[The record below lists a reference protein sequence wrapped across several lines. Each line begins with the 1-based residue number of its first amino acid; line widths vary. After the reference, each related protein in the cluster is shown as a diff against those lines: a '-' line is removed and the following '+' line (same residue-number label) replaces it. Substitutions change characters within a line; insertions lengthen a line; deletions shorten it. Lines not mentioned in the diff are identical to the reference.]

1 MLTSIDLANLSKLD
15 DIANIISGSE
25 PGGSTGETVA
35 QIAGQQVPFV
45 APSNDEWTQ
54 QFVKSLREQLN
65 KRNNDRSNR
74 FESGLSPRQQ
84 ETLDRIH
91 KRYMART
98 GEEHKQFSVAWRTDA
113 DGIRSKVEFLMQRYT
128 IIDAIGVLDNDQP
141 YGFYVGFRRAIAN
154 NPEYVPTADS
164 VSRMLA
170 NPFNVKALDRK
181 NEKKAF
187 ATGDLVTFRK
197 SASDLKRANRIGNN
211 VQNGYRS
218 WRRRH
223 TMVTLATM
231 LAEVSV
237 ERVLAM
243 HGDPRD
249 ITERITVMEELTRE
263 LSFDAKALDE
273 AVIELAAKADR
284 GETVPLIVSEVEPFL
299 PYSEAR
305 GCHLYKVIV
314 PSGET
319 KGVAIVVEERY
330 LRKLR

>member
-15 DIANIISGSE
+15 DITNIISGSE
-25 PGGSTGETVA
+25 PGSV
-35 QIAGQQVPFV
+35 
-45 APSNDEWTQ
+45 PSNDEWTQ
-54 QFVKSLREQLN
+54 QFVKSLRDQLN
-65 KRNNDRSNR
+65 KRNDGRSNR

-84 ETLDRIH
+84 EALDRIH

-113 DGIRSKVEFLMQRYT
+113 DGIRSKVEFLMQRYD
-128 IIDAIGVLDNDQP
+128 IIDAIGILDNGQP
-141 YGFYVGFRRAIAN
+141 YGFYAGFRRAIAN
-154 NPEYVPTADS
+154 DPTYVPTADS

-197 SASDLKRANRIGNN
+197 SASDLRRANRIGNN
-211 VQNGYRS
+211 LQNGYRS

-223 TMVTLATM
+223 TMVTLVTM
-231 LAEVSV
+231 LADVGV
-237 ERVLAM
+237 ERVFEW
-243 HGDPRD
+243 HGDPRETGEV
-249 ITERITVMEELTRE
+249 IQQEEELTRE